1 MASVR
6 LFIGTGAQLRW
17 VAVPKFG
24 LRLWSLRLYRSQ
36 MYVLGTAGHVDHGK
50 STLVERLTG
59 IDPDRFAEEKRR
71 GLTIDLGFAWLT
83 LPSGREVGL
92 IDVPGHERFIKNMLS
107 GAGGVSVCVF
117 VVAANE
123 GWKPQSAEHLAIAD
137 VLGIRHGVVALTK
150 SDLVD
155 VDTLELVKAEVEEK
169 LEPSSLATAPVVPVS
184 AVTGDGIEELRAE
197 LDRALDAAP
206 PAPDL
211 GRPRLWIDRVFT
223 IAGSGTVVTGT
234 LMGGSL
240 RAGDEV
246 QIAPEGRRARVR
258 TIQSHKTEVSE
269 VGPGNR
275 VALNLAGLDRQ
286 GAQRGDAIVKPREW
300 RTTSRID
307 ALIRVSPSAI
317 TGRGHELTEKGA
329 HLLYVGSAETP
340 VRVKLLN
347 ATKIVGAEEGLAQLY
362 LRDALPLGPGDR
374 FVLRDAG
381 RVLTF
386 GGGVVLDPAP
396 DLARRNDADHA
407 TLLERLRDA
416 HPVDALRALLDT
428 HGELDL
434 DDALLRSGAT
444 EVPGAVVALG
454 PRLVAPVRLQELQ
467 TRLHDALADQHNK
480 HPLEK
485 VMAREAL
492 RAELDLQPAVFDA
505 LLARSDDVKEEG
517 AGVRLNTHQVG
528 LDPKQQRARDE
539 LVERIE
545 SAGFQPPL
553 AAQLNTD
560 PALLKSLTDSGELV
574 RIENFYLTAT
584 QANEARARVRSRIED
599 EGPVT
604 VAQIRDLLG
613 TSRKY
618 AVPLCEWLDSTGAT
632 LRKGDLRL
640 LGPHP

>member
-1 MASVR
+1 M
-6 LFIGTGAQLRW
+6 
-17 VAVPKFG
+17 PKFG
-24 LRLWSLRLYRSQ
+24 LRRWGLRLYRSQ

-107 GAGGVSVCVF
+107 GAGGISVCVF
-117 VVAANE
+117 VVASNE

-155 VDTLELVKAEVEEK
+155 ADTLELVKAEVEEK
-169 LEPSSLATAPVVPVS
+169 LEPSSLASAPVVPVS
-184 AVTGDGIEELRAE
+184 AVTGDGIDGLLAE

-307 ALIRVSPSAI
+307 ALVRVSPPAI

-347 ATKIVGAEEGLAQLY
+347 TTKIAGGQEGFAQLY

-386 GGGVVLDPAP
+386 GGGVVLDAAP
-396 DLARRNDADHA
+396 ELARRNDADHVA
-407 TLLERLRDA
+407 LLERLRDA
-416 HPVDALRALLDT
+416 GPIDALRALLDT
-428 HGELDL
+428 HRELDL

-444 EVPGAVVALG
+444 EVPGDVVALG
-454 PRLVAPVRLQELQ
+454 PHLVAPVRLQELQ
-467 TRLHDALADQHNK
+467 TRLRDALADHHSK

-492 RAELDLQPAVFDA
+492 RAELDLEPAVFDA
-505 LLARSDDVKEEG
+505 LLARSDDVQEEG
-517 AGVRLNTHQVG
+517 AGVRLKAHQVG
-528 LDPKQQRARDE
+528 LDPRQQRARDE
-539 LVERIE
+539 LVEQIE

-584 QANEARARVRSRIED
+584 QANEARVRVRSRIED

-640 LGPHP
+640 LGPHPSPLYAHLESESDLR

>member
-1 MASVR
+1 MH
-6 LFIGTGAQLRW
+6 
-17 VAVPKFG
+17 
-24 LRLWSLRLYRSQ
+24 
-36 MYVLGTAGHVDHGK
+36 VLGTAGHVDHGK

-71 GLTIDLGFAWLT
+71 GLTIDLGFAWLQ

-107 GAGGVSVCVF
+107 GAGGVSVCLF

-123 GWKPQSAEHLAIAD
+123 GWKPQSAEHLAIVD
-137 VLGIRHGVVALTK
+137 ILGIRHGVVALTK

-155 VDTLELVKAEVEEK
+155 ADTLELTRAEIEDK
-169 LEPSSLATAPVVPVS
+169 LAPSSLSGAPIIPMS
-184 AVTGDGIEELRAE
+184 AVTGEGIDELVAE
-197 LDRALDAAP
+197 LDRALGAAP
-206 PAPDL
+206 AAADL
-211 GRPRLWIDRVFT
+211 DRPRLWIDRVFT

-258 TIQSHKTEVSE
+258 TIQSHRKELEE

-275 VALNLAGLDRQ
+275 VALNLVGLERQ
-286 GAQRGDAIVKPREW
+286 GAERGDAIVQPRGW
-300 RTTSRID
+300 RTTTRID
-307 ALIRVSPSAI
+307 ALIRVSPAAI
-317 TGRGHELTEKGA
+317 TGRAHELTEKGA

-340 VRVKLLN
+340 VRLKLLD
-347 ATKIVGAEEGLAQLY
+347 ASQVASGQEAFAQLY
-362 LRDALPLGPGDR
+362 LRDPLPLGRGDR

-381 RVLTF
+381 RVMTF
-386 GGGVVLDPAP
+386 GGGVILDPAP
-396 DLARRNDADHA
+396 ELARRNDGAHLA
-407 TLLERLRDA
+407 LLERLRDTDA
-416 HPVDALRALLDT
+416 TGALRALVET
-428 HGELDL
+428 QQELVV
-434 DDALLRSGAT
+434 DDALARSGAT
-444 EVPGAVVALG
+444 AVPDGVTRLG
-454 PRLVAPVRLQELQ
+454 PRLVAPVRLEALQ
-467 TRLHDALADQHNK
+467 TRLHEVLTGHHRAR
-480 HPLEK
+480 PLDK

-492 RAELDLQPAVFDA
+492 RAELDLEPAVFEA
-505 LLARSDDVKEEG
+505 LLQRSQDVRQEG
-517 AGVRLNTHQVG
+517 AGVRLASHEVG
-528 LDPKQQRARDE
+528 LDPAQQRARDE
-539 LVERIE
+539 LLATIE
-545 SAGFQPPL
+545 QAGFQPPL
-553 AAQLNTD
+553 AAQLNAD

-584 QANEARARVRSRIED
+584 QAGEARARVRSRIEE